1 MVLRV
6 LAWAAAGS
14 LCLAEYAP
22 ECPCINASSTLF
34 TDLQTELVAQGLD
47 ASYGTTGCDAY
58 DANSSSVGCESNAAP
73 HCMNQWCYVDMTLCP
88 VNKLLCLAEGGLE
101 GSDASPH
108 CRTRPHSRTTM
119 QTNMSLYYSYETCGY
134 MNNYDLSALFSQL
147 GGTAI
152 KVAASAYGSW
162 VILKQ
167 DALGQ
172 DVFGGAL
179 YDLFVESLVLIQPP
193 PVMKLIPGWATQ
205 QSRAIFP
212 SSSYTACVHDVGIGV
227 FDVCVADLWLTPER
241 QQLSTFSPTLRDDY
255 FYLVV
260 PTTLQDASFSERLL
274 RPFLPFTLEAWAV
287 LAAFLCGMSLLLYF
301 LHYFEQGQGCPG
313 PVRGFSEVPELGKT
327 CFNVWH
333 DFLLGQSTVE
343 TERSPALKL
352 LSLGFSFFVLVTLA
366 SYTASLASMLVTQ
379 KQAVSPISNIQ
390 DAIDLEVPI
399 CLVSQLVPTF
409 TQVYP
414 RAIFVN
420 IGSGMEDG
428 ARNIYSG
435 NCGAMILSQD
445 LIDRLHAGLVQ
456 ENDCADLAAGSITEE
471 EAHCRTDS
479 KGNPRN
485 DCKFDRVGD
494 ILWAIPVAFPL
505 SQRALRSLSY
515 SLTTGLAR
523 GMLQD
528 AIRANEFA
536 FPAPNCD
543 KALERSELGGL
554 QAGDMVGT
562 IMISVLILGV
572 GVACCAAQ
580 AVAKRLWP
588 QVEASEHP
596 DANEEA
602 AIGEAEHPQASEEA
616 TASQADEIHVSTL

>member
-1 MVLRV
+1 MVGSPKDDYINMLDV
-6 LAWAAAGS
+6 AGLS
-14 LCLAEYAP
+14 VQRRFGE
-22 ECPCINASSTLF
+22 
-34 TDLQTELVAQGLD
+34 
-47 ASYGTTGCDAY
+47 ASYGMTGCHAY
-58 DANSSSVGCESNAAP
+58 DANSSSVGCESNAARY
-73 HCMNQWCYVDMTLCP
+73 CLSQWCYVDMTLCP
-88 VNKLLCLAEGGLE
+88 INKLLCLAEGGLE

-108 CRTRPHSRTTM
+108 CRTRPHFRSTV

-147 GGTAI
+147 GGTTI
-152 KVAASAYGSW
+152 KVAAAAHTAW
-162 VILKQ
+162 VIIKK

-179 YDLFVESLVLIQPP
+179 YDIFIESLVLIQPP

-212 SSSYTACVHDVGIGV
+212 SSSYTACVHDVAIGV
-227 FDVCVADLWLTPER
+227 LDVCIGDLWLTPER
-241 QQLSTFSPTLRDDY
+241 QQLSMFSPTLRDDY

-260 PTTLQDASFSERLL
+260 PTTLEGASFSDRLL

-301 LHYFEQGQGCPG
+301 LHYFEQGQGCPC
-313 PVRGFSEVPELGKT
+313 PVRGLSEVPELGKT

-379 KQAVSPISNIQ
+379 KQAVAPISNIQ

-399 CLVSQLVPTF
+399 CLASQLVPTL

-414 RAIFVN
+414 RSILVD
-420 IGSGMEDG
+420 IGGWPEDG

-435 NCGAMILSQD
+435 NCGAMILSQT
-445 LIDRLHAGLVQ
+445 LIDMLHAGLFQ
-456 ENDCADLAAGSITEE
+456 ERDCRDLAAGLITQE
-471 EAHCRTDS
+471 EAHCTTDS
-479 KGNPRN
+479 RGNPRN
-485 DCKFDRVGD
+485 DCKLDRVGD
-494 ILWAIPVAFPL
+494 ILLAIPVAFPL
-505 SQRALRSLSY
+505 SQRAFRSLSY
-515 SLTTGLAR
+515 ALTAGLAR

-536 FPAPNCD
+536 FPAPNCE
-543 KALERSELGGL
+543 KILERSSLDGL

-562 IMISVLILGV
+562 IMISVFILGI
-572 GVACCAAQ
+572 GVACCAGQ
-580 AVAKRLWP
+580 TVAKRLWP
-588 QVEASEHP
+588 EAEASEHP
-596 DANEEA
+596 DANEKA
-602 AIGEAEHPQASEEA
+602 TISEAEPPDAKEEA
-616 TASQADEIHVSTL
+616 TISEAKHPNAYEELMISQAEVIRTV